1 MNIIHQVTI
10 NINGLIYSESRMINQ
25 LNGTGSS
32 HRSLDRHVF
41 FYCAK
46 TRQRKLVFRHGT
58 SCVNAAYKARIICLS
73 SWPSSQFV
81 KAIPRSNY
89 YTCVKFVECVQWSTK
104 WIVRTSIETQFYVSK
119 LFRYMK
125 MYISEIVSL
134 GLYFSVM
141 MTSIDLVV

>member
-10 NINGLIYSESRMINQ
+10 NINGLIYSESRMINK

-89 YTCVKFVECVQWSTK
+89 YTCVKFVECVQWS
-104 WIVRTSIETQFYVSK
+104 IVLPALKRNFTSANYFGICKYIFQK
-119 LFRYMK
+119 LCHWD
-125 MYISEIVSL
+125 YISR
-134 GLYFSVM
+134 
-141 MTSIDLVV
+141 